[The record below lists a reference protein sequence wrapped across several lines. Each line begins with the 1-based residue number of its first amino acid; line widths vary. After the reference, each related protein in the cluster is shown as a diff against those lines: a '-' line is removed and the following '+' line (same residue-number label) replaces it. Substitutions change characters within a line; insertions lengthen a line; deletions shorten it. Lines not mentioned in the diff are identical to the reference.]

1 MSARPARRRPTRL
14 AVVYLLLAAVG
25 LVMTWSANIR
35 VMTEGRDFLADLSA
49 GGPAVSSLSW
59 DLLIAAVA
67 SVVFIIVE
75 GRRLRMRHV
84 WAYLVLV
91 PLVAFAVALPLFLAA
106 REMRVTARDRADAT
120 ASPNPTDRADAPDRA
135 DATASPDPTSGA

>member
-1 MSARPARRRPTRL
+1 MSARPTCRRPTRL
-14 AVVYLLLAAVG
+14 AVVYLLLAVVG
-25 LVMTWSANIR
+25 LVATWSANIR
-35 VMTEGRDFLADLSA
+35 VITSGRDFLADLSA

-59 DLLIAAVA
+59 DLLVAAVA

-91 PLVAFAVALPLFLAA
+91 PLVAFAVALPVFLAA
-106 REMRVTARDRADAT
+106 REMRIT
-120 ASPNPTDRADAPDRA
+120 APDRA
-135 DATASPDPTSGA
+135 DATASPDPTPGS

>member
-14 AVVYLLLAAVG
+14 AVVYLVLAAVG
-25 LVMTWSANIR
+25 LVATWSANIR
-35 VMTEGRDFLADLSA
+35 VITSGRDFLGDLSA

-59 DLLIAAVA
+59 DLLVAAVA

-106 REMRVTARDRADAT
+106 REMRIT
-120 ASPNPTDRADAPDRA
+120 APDRA
-135 DATASPDPTSGA
+135 DAPASPDPTPGA